1 MATYQELTDGRPD
14 GAHVGQNASD
24 LVAFHGATPV
34 AQAAYVADQS
44 IAALSVSGVVG
55 FTSSTSLS
63 SVVEKL
69 NAILDLLRDKGLMAA
84 S

>member
-1 MATYQELTDGRPD
+1 MATYNQLSDGRPD
-14 GAHVGQNASD
+14 GTQLGQAAAD
-24 LVAFHGATPV
+24 KIAFHGNTPIV
-34 AQAAYVADQS
+34 QYTAIADQS

-69 NAILDLLRDKGLMAA
+69 NSILDLLRDYGLLA
-84 S
+84 SS